1 MVSSGPNN
9 RELRDG
15 WRQRMAE
22 VQQRRGIRVVF
33 LVANTTTSGDQQ
45 RLETEHEEEGDILQ
59 CGVKVNTSMR
69 SILDLLENILL
80 GWSQTVGLQD
90 PLWTRLGLRALSWRE
105 TRSQD

>member
-1 MVSSGPNN
+1 MQRNVRFLQSPVVCDDTDWMLVMVSSGPNN

-45 RLETEHEEEGDILQ
+45 RLEIEHEEEGDIVQ
-59 CGVKVNTSMR
+59 CGGEVST
-69 SILDLLENILL
+69 LLRVTFFCFKSL
-80 GWSQTVGLQD
+80 
-90 PLWTRLGLRALSWRE
+90 
-105 TRSQD
+105 